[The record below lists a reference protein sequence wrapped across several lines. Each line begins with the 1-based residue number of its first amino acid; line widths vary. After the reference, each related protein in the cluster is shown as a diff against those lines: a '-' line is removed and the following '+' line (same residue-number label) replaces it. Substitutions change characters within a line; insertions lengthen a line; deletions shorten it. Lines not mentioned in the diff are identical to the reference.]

1 LIILCQEEI
10 KLKHNFVKSMAIVLV
25 VLCAGMLFRGLLPAY
40 AGLDELIRRDVPYF
54 NLSPVGGGEARGNG
68 FASYVVQQGDTMTVI
83 AGKVGVQLSVLATV
97 NKLTDWDMVEA
108 GRMLVVP
115 GSVLKHR
122 VRPGETLSGIAC
134 DYGVSLT
141 GLMLVNNLADEN
153 LLITGQEMI
162 VPLVASST
170 LSAWNP
176 VVSLPV
182 DELAWPVVGWISSGF
197 GMREDRPHEGLD
209 IAAGEGDPIR
219 AVRSGRVTF
228 AGPRGT
234 YGLTVVIDHGGGLT
248 TLYGH
253 ASALL
258 VKEGDWVREEQ
269 LIARVGDTGR
279 STGPHLHLEIRL
291 NNIPYDPL
299 LCLKRMYA

>member
-1 LIILCQEEI
+1 
-10 KLKHNFVKSMAIVLV
+10 LKHNFVKSMVIVIAL
-25 VLCAGMLFRGLLPAY
+25 LCAGMLFRGLLPAY
-40 AGLDELIRRDVPYF
+40 AGLDELIRQDVPYF
-54 NLSPVGGGEARGNG
+54 NLPPVGGGEAGGNG
-68 FASYVVQQGDTMTVI
+68 SASYVVQQGDTLTGI
-83 AGKVGVQLSVLATV
+83 AGKLGVQLPVMATA
-97 NKLTDWDMVEA
+97 NKLTDWNMVEA
-108 GRMLVVP
+108 GRVLVVP
-115 GSVLKHR
+115 GSVLKHC
-122 VRPGETLSGIAC
+122 VQPGETLSGIAC

-162 VPLVASST
+162 VPLDASGT
-170 LSAWNP
+170 LPAWNP
-176 VVSLPV
+176 AVGLPV

-197 GMREDRPHEGLD
+197 GMREGRPHEGLD

-279 STGPHLHLEIRL
+279 STGPHLHLEVRL

-299 LCLKRMYA
+299 LCIKRMYT